1 MDSGSILSIS
11 DFKTLVNKIK
21 KGEKGMTLLEAL
33 VSTAI
38 IGIGFVAVFQMVNYS
53 VQSIDVSGERTK
65 ANYLVSMVA
74 EDLISEKESNSPT
87 KDVKFMDYLISNKNS
102 SQSSWRM
109 GSCSSG
115 SSTTGNFTN
124 ATQNKFKKWD
134 DRFSTRRIK
143 CKGAQDIKYL
153 KVFDICNNNASGNNC
168 TYNNTRNYN
177 GTGIYEKWI
186 VGKMEVNLNSGK
198 KKKFLYFQID

>member
-1 MDSGSILSIS
+1 MNDFES
-11 DFKTLVNKIK
+11 DL
-21 KGEKGMTLLEAL
+21 TLLENL
-33 VSTAI
+33 SKKISDLIYNNQFNQISEIDKQRLAI
-38 IGIGFVAVFQMVNYS
+38 IEKIKNSEISHLQIKS
-53 VQSIDVSGERTK
+53 RIS
-65 ANYLVSMVA
+65 
-74 EDLISEKESNSPT
+74 DLIINNNE
-87 KDVKFMDYLISNKNS
+87 MLIS
-102 SQSSWRM
+102 
-109 GSCSSG
+109 
-115 SSTTGNFTN
+115 
-124 ATQNKFKKWD
+124 TQNKFKKWD

-143 CKGAQDIKYL
+143 CKGTQDIKYL

>member
-1 MDSGSILSIS
+1 MVGIG
-11 DFKTLVNKIK
+11 NKIK
-21 KGEKGMTLLEAL
+21 KSEKGMTLLEAL

-74 EDLISEKESNSPT
+74 EDLISEKESNSPR

>member
-1 MDSGSILSIS
+1 MVGID
-11 DFKTLVNKIK
+11 NKIK
-21 KGEKGMTLLEAL
+21 KGEKGMPLLEAL

-102 SQSSWRM
+102 SNSSWRM

>member
-1 MDSGSILSIS
+1 MVGIG
-11 DFKTLVNKIK
+11 NKIK
-21 KGEKGMTLLEAL
+21 KSEKGMTLLEAL

-53 VQSIDVSGERTK
+53 VQSIGVSGERTK

>member
-1 MDSGSILSIS
+1 MVGIDY
-11 DFKTLVNKIK
+11 KIK

-102 SQSSWRM
+102 SNSSWRM

>member
-1 MDSGSILSIS
+1 MVGID
-11 DFKTLVNKIK
+11 NKIK

-102 SQSSWRM
+102 SNSSWRM

-124 ATQNKFKKWD
+124 APQNKFKKWD

>member
-1 MDSGSILSIS
+1 MVGIG
-11 DFKTLVNKIK
+11 NKIK
-21 KGEKGMTLLEAL
+21 KSEKGMTLLEAL

-198 KKKFLYFQID
+198 KKTFLYFQID

>member
-1 MDSGSILSIS
+1 MVGID
-11 DFKTLVNKIK
+11 NKIK

-74 EDLISEKESNSPT
+74 QDLISEKESNSPT

-102 SQSSWRM
+102 SNSSWRM

-134 DRFSTRRIK
+134 DRFSTRRFK

>member
-1 MDSGSILSIS
+1 MVILVNING
-11 DFKTLVNKIK
+11 TEVTGTGNKIK
-21 KGEKGMTLLEAL
+21 NQKGMTLLEAL

-38 IGIGFVAVFQMVNYS
+38 VGIGFVAVFQMVNYS

-74 EDLISEKESNSPT
+74 EDLIAEKNSDSPT
-87 KDVKFMDYLISNKNS
+87 NKVTFMDYLLANKNS

-115 SSTTGNFTN
+115 STSSGSFNN
-124 ATQNKFKKWD
+124 AAQNKFKKWD

-153 KVFDICNNNASGNNC
+153 KVYDICNNNASGNNC
-168 TYNNTRNYN
+168 TYNNTKKYT
-177 GTGIYEKWI
+177 GTGIYDKWLL
-186 VGKMEVNLNSGK
+186 GKMEVNLNNGK
-198 KKKFLYFQID
+198 KKKFLYFQIN

>member
-1 MDSGSILSIS
+1 MVGIDY
-11 DFKTLVNKIK
+11 KIK